1 MTRPLFNRL
10 CTICFG
16 EQITASALP
25 CRVCKSSLGNI
36 YAVYLERRALSGNA
50 VQIGKESFVI
60 SGMRDF
66 GESANRL
73 CLYLKPLH
81 AERSVNNPPPPPD
94 RALSV
99 ERLKGSQV
107 VAVPTQ
113 RGKVDAPLTAND
125 REPVEAR
132 PRAEI

>member
-10 CTICFG
+10 CTIRFG

-25 CRVCKSSLGNI
+25 CRVWKSSQGNT

-66 GESANRL
+66 GIPANRL
-73 CLYLKPLH
+73 CLYLKSPH
-81 AERSVNNPPPPPD
+81 AERSVSNPPPTPD

-99 ERLKGSQV
+99 EGTMQTVTGKAGVS
-107 VAVPTQ
+107 ADVPV
-113 RGKVDAPLTAND
+113 KV
-125 REPVEAR
+125 R